1 MNSVPEV
8 ITWGDVLFS
17 IVTFIILLV
26 LLRKY
31 AWGPIMNVMKER
43 EEHISSEIE
52 NAEKHRKDAE
62 KYVEEQRL
70 EVERAK
76 EEAHSIIENAK
87 KTSEKQGED
96 IINQSRAEAQRLK
109 ESAQADIAREK
120 EQAIAEL
127 REEVGSL
134 SVMIASK
141 IIEKELDEKEQEQLI
156 EDYVKEA
163 GGRL

>member
-1 MNSVPEV
+1 MPEV
-8 ITWGDVLFS
+8 IYWGDVVFS
-17 IVTFIILLV
+17 LVTFIILL
-26 LLRKY
+26 LILRRY
-31 AWGPIMNVMKER
+31 AWGPIMNMMKER

-52 NAEKHRKDAE
+52 NAEKHRKEAE
-62 KYVEEQRL
+62 QYVEEQRL
-70 EVERAK
+70 EVERAR
-76 EEAHSIIENAK
+76 EEAQTIIENAK

-96 IINQSRAEAQRLK
+96 IIAQSRAEAERLK
-109 ESAQADIAREK
+109 ETAQADIAREK

-127 REEVGSL
+127 REEVGTL

-141 IIEKELDEKEQEQLI
+141 IIEKELDENEQEQLI

>member
-1 MNSVPEV
+1 MPEA
-8 ITWGDVLFS
+8 IYWGDVVFS
-17 IVTFIILLV
+17 LAMFIILLL
-26 LLRKY
+26 LLRRF

-76 EEAHSIIENAK
+76 EEAQSIIENAK

-96 IINQSRAEAQRLK
+96 IIAQSRAEAERLK

-141 IIEKELDEKEQEQLI
+141 IIEKELDEKEQQQLI